1 MSKHFFTAPYKL
13 PRSGHYNPRARD
25 PSNLRTFGAE
35 LRQTSD
41 PFPEKMTP
49 LSSVACGDTLFQSKG
64 AINLRRKP
72 PPLPLNPLTPLNLLN
87 PLNL

>member
-13 PRSGHYNPRARD
+13 LRSGHYNPRARG

-49 LSSVACGDTLFQSKG
+49 LSAVACGATPFLRKG
-64 AINLRRKP
+64 ALALRYAAIVTQLQVP
-72 PPLPLNPLTPLNLLN
+72 
-87 PLNL
+87 